1 MTTDR
6 RVLLSVRPQYAHA
19 LLAGTKTAE
28 VRRRFPDLGAG
39 TILYVYSSSP
49 ERQVIGTLRLKAVH
63 QLPPATVWRRF
74 KRMIGID
81 QAYLDDYLQ
90 GASNAAIV
98 EVDEPQRWAET
109 VTLQQLRKHLD
120 LEPAQSYRYLDQRR
134 AAQLEQISNTSAN
147 LAGAASSAWSAA

>member
-1 MTTDR
+1 MSTDR

-28 VRRRFPDLGAG
+28 VRRRFPDLDAG
-39 TILYVYSSSP
+39 TVLYVYSSSP

-63 QLPPATVWRRF
+63 QLHPTTVWRRF

-90 GASNAAIV
+90 GATNAAIV
-98 EVDEPQRWAET
+98 EVDEPQQWAET
-109 VTLQQLRKHLD
+109 VTLQQLRHLG
-120 LEPAQSYRYLDQRR
+120 LEPAQSYRYLDPRK
-134 AAQLEQISNTSAN
+134 AEQLEEIRSLD
-147 LAGAASSAWSAA
+147 LAATITTTLAWTAA

>member
-6 RVLLSVRPQYAHA
+6 GILLSVRPQYAHA

-28 VRRRFPDLGAG
+28 VRRRFPDLDTG
-39 TILYVYSSSP
+39 TVLYVYSSSP

-63 QLPPATVWRRF
+63 QLHPTTVWDRF

-81 QAYLDDYLQ
+81 EAYLDDYLQ

-109 VTLQQLRKHLD
+109 VTLQQLRSHLD
-120 LEPAQSYRYLDQRR
+120 LEPAQSYRYLDQWK
-134 AAQLEQISNTSAN
+134 AAQLEQISNS
-147 LAGAASSAWSAA
+147 GASVVGPVSPTWSAA

>member
-6 RVLLSVRPQYAHA
+6 GVLLSVRPQYAHA

-28 VRRRFPDLGAG
+28 VRRRFPDLDAG

-63 QLPPATVWRRF
+63 QLHPTTVWRRF

-98 EVDEPQRWAET
+98 EVDEPQRWAGT
-109 VTLQQLRKHLD
+109 VTLHQLRSDLC
-120 LEPAQSYRYLDQRR
+120 LEPAQSYRYLDQWK
-134 AAQLEQISNTSAN
+134 AAQLEQISNSGATV
-147 LAGAASSAWSAA
+147 AGAVSSAWSAA